1 MSKDGSGEVVTIAE
15 HLPVRAAGVVVRRLR
30 DEDAEAFAQGTKDPA
45 VQQYGQLPLQHYTP
59 EIVREQIDGV
69 IADGLA
75 DGTLA
80 VLAVADEGSDGFLG
94 SIVVFDVR
102 EDRAEVGF
110 WLAPEARG
118 TGAAS
123 GALQAVAALAARL
136 GLDRLDA
143 HAAPEN
149 GGSRRVL
156 ERAGFTQ
163 QGEAHER
170 ATPSGEVIQVLTF
183 ERSLVEV
190 RSEG

>member
-1 MSKDGSGEVVTIAE
+1 MSEERSREVVTTAE
-15 HLPVRAAGVVVRRLR
+15 HLPVAAGGVVVRLLR
-30 DEDAEAFAQGTKDPA
+30 EEDAEAFARDTRDPV

-80 VLAVADEGSDGFLG
+80 VLAVA
-94 SIVVFDVR
+94 
-102 EDRAEVGF
+102 
-110 WLAPEARG
+110 
-118 TGAAS
+118 
-123 GALQAVAALAARL
+123 ALAASL

-149 GGSRRVL
+149 GESRRVL

-163 QGEAHER
+163 RGEAYER
-170 ATPSGEVIQVLTF
+170 ETPSGAVIPVLHF
-183 ERSLVEV
+183 ERSVGSHDPAGWASRLAVDDDLTVDHDEP
-190 RSEG
+190 R